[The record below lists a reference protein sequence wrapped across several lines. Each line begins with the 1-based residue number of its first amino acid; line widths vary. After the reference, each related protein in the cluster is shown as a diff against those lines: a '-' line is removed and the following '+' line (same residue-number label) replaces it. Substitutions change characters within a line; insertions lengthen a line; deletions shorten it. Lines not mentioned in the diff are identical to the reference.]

1 MLQVEEMF
9 NPAPTPPAID
19 FAEAWRTLPYID
31 MLKEAGSPPT
41 DFEDFVSHEP
51 GDPWWDHIGY
61 VKATDRFD
69 VPALHVNS
77 WYDIGVGET
86 LKLFNLLR
94 DNAVS
99 PRGRDN
105 QYAIISPTDHCT
117 SELATSQTIVGER
130 EVGDARLPYW
140 DIYLNWFDHWL
151 RRDGQGT
158 FEMPKLQYYLMGANE
173 WRTADSWPV
182 EGTEFRP
189 LYLHSDGHANTRSGD
204 GRLSWEIPGDDQP
217 ADVFTYDPDDPV
229 PSIGGPVCCTGTED
243 APAGG
248 FDQRSVEDRDDVLI
262 YTSERLSEGIE
273 VTGPI
278 EAVLH
283 VSSSARDTDFVVKL
297 VDVYPDGR
305 AMNVQEGILRARYR
319 EGYDRKV
326 WMEDEGIYQLRLD
339 LQATSNFFAPGH
351 RIRVEVTSSSFPR
364 WDRNLNTG
372 GNNYDEVAWV
382 VAENRIHHTATFPS
396 HVVLPVVTG
405 R

>member
-1 MLQVEEMF
+1 
-9 NPAPTPPAID
+9 
-19 FAEAWRTLPYID
+19 
-31 MLKEAGSPPT
+31 
-41 DFEDFVSHEP
+41 
-51 GDPWWDHIGY
+51 
-61 VKATDRFD
+61 
-69 VPALHVNS
+69 
-77 WYDIGVGET
+77 
-86 LKLFNLLR
+86 
-94 DNAVS
+94 
-99 PRGRDN
+99 
-105 QYAIISPTDHCT
+105 
-117 SELATSQTIVGER
+117 
-130 EVGDARLPYW
+130 
-140 DIYLNWFDHWL
+140 
-151 RRDGQGT
+151 
-158 FEMPKLQYYLMGANE
+158 
-173 WRTADSWPV
+173 V

-283 VSSSARDTDFVVKL
+283 LSSSARDTDFVVKL

-396 HVVLPVVTG
+396 HVLLPVVTG